1 VRARATVLACGA
13 LQTPLLLLKQRLG
26 GDAAGRNLSL
36 HPACAVSALFDESI
50 RAYNAIPQGYCVDQF
65 HDQGL
70 LFLGATAPLDM
81 GANMFPF
88 VGRKLMALMEA
99 YDRVASFGVMVEDRS
114 LGRVRVGPGGRA
126 LATYWLG
133 DEELSRLQRGVEIVA
148 RIFLAAGAVEV
159 YPRVD
164 GWDVVR
170 GEADLGR
177 FRRARLSA
185 RDFLLTA
192 FHPLGT
198 CRMGRDPR
206 SSVVDASHQAHDLP
220 GLWITDGSA
229 VPSSV
234 AVNPQ
239 VTIMALATRAAE
251 RIGRA
256 LA

>member
-1 VRARATVLACGA
+1 
-13 LQTPLLLLKQRLG
+13 
-26 GDAAGRNLSL
+26 
-36 HPACAVSALFDESI
+36 
-50 RAYNAIPQGYCVDQF
+50 
-65 HDQGL
+65 
-70 LFLGATAPLDM
+70 M

-88 VGRKLMALMEA
+88 VGDKLMEVMEA

-114 LGRVRVGPGGRA
+114 VGRVRVGPGGRA

-133 DEELSRLQRGVEIVA
+133 EEELRRLQRGVEIVA
-148 RIFLAAGAVEV
+148 RIFLAAGAAEV
-159 YPRVD
+159 YPRID

-170 GEADLGR
+170 NENDLGR
-177 FRRARLSA
+177 FRHARLSA
-185 RDFLLTA
+185 RDYLLTA

-198 CRMGRDPR
+198 CRMGRDPA
-206 SSVVDASHQAHDLP
+206 SSVVDASHQAHGLQ

-251 RIGRA
+251 RIGSS